1 MPASTTIRM
10 SARPGSTQ
18 VNVAAGVASVT
29 GAAYSASGTSVK
41 PAPGAVAIAAA
52 AGAAKAIVQ
61 PKGGLVTVTAAAYLA
76 GTQTYASL
84 QAAIDSVAAGGT
96 LNLTGLTFTTNAT
109 INKALTII
117 GGTLNYSGTGAGL
130 TITANNVT
138 VQGMTLNGPGA
149 GTYHQNNSAI
159 RVVGTK
165 VARLTGIV
173 IDTNT
178 ITGWGACGVDAFY
191 TTGQDIKGNTIT
203 TVAYCGVEVHSALNG
218 YVRNNTITDVGIG
231 DPYGAV
237 SPSGQYNAYGIT
249 CTRDSGSD
257 DQSNGVTVSGNTVD
271 NVPNWHGLDTHAGI
285 AIAWTSN
292 IVTRTN
298 RGLFITGDGFG
309 GVSSSNTVNSNAFSN
324 PTRYPGTSYGYNQRA
339 ITIIS
344 GTTGTTGTG
353 NTADGYPFG
362 EGISGNTGTN
372 TISAPTETHGY

>member
-1 MPASTTIRM
+1 MAIT
-10 SARPGSTQ
+10 ARRPI
-18 VNVAAGVASVT
+18 
-29 GAAYSASGTSVK
+29 SGTRANGRSITAGSPV
-41 PAPGAVAIAAA
+41 ATISCGA
-52 AGAAKAIVQ
+52 
-61 PKGGLVTVTAAAYLA
+61 T
-76 GTQTYASL
+76 L
-84 QAAIDSVAAGGT
+84 QAAIDAAATGST
-96 LNLTGLTFTTNAT
+96 LDLTGCSYTANAT
-109 INKALTII
+109 INKALTLK
-117 GGTLNYSGTGAGL
+117 GATLTYSGTGAG
-130 TITANNVT
+130 ITVTASNVT
-138 VQGMTLNGPGA
+138 IQSCTLTGPGA
-149 GTYHQNNSAI
+149 NTYHQNNSAI

-173 IDTNT
+173 IDGNT

-257 DQSNGVTVSGNTVD
+257 DRATGVTVDTNTVD
-271 NVPNWHGLDTHAGI
+271 YVPNWHGLDTHSGD
-285 AIAWTSN
+285 AITWSNN

-309 GVSSSNTVNSNAFSN
+309 GVSSNNVVNNNAFSN

-353 NTADGYPFG
+353 NTADAYPFG
-362 EGISGNTGTN
+362 EGISGNTGSN
-372 TISAPTETHGY
+372 TISAPTETNGY